1 MSQRAFSGGVVKVRV
16 FVSVCD
22 GVEEYTETY
31 STEEAANR
39 RYEAYARESGVPYDE
54 ERQDFDWGTSEDYSA
69 WTSECEVQ

>member
-1 MSQRAFSGGVVKVRV
+1 MKVWV

-22 GVEEYTETY
+22 GVEEHTEAY

-39 RYEAYARESGVPYDE
+39 RYEEYARGSGIPYDE
-54 ERQDFDWGTSEDYSA
+54 ERQDFDWGTSEHCSA